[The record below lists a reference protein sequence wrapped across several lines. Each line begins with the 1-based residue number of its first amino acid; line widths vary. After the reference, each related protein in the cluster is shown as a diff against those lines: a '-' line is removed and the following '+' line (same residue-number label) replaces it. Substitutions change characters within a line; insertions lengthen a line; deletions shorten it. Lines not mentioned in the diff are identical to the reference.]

1 MGYPKYKRSYRLAV
15 LLVLLLISLT
25 SCGGSAEPT
34 PVASAPVTL
43 TLLSFDVG
51 EAWERAEGY
60 AIEQFQLQ
68 EPNIAFDQRPFNQ
81 SPQQAISSS
90 PAPDLVT
97 SGAYSF
103 LRTAAQSGGLIDLS
117 ELWAETGL
125 TDAFPAGFQALSATE
140 GKQYYLPVAFGW
152 TGIYYN
158 RQIFDQYGLV
168 PPTTWDEF
176 IQICETLRAN
186 GETPLSLSGQDAWMT
201 MLWFD
206 YLNLRLNGAD
216 VHRALV
222 QGQLPYND
230 ARLQDVVETWRMLFA
245 NGYFVEHPELIGT
258 LDAVNGLVR
267 GDKGMLGREKAVM
280 ILTGPFWLTNLP
292 AVFMDEL
299 DFFPFPTMNANVAP
313 AEVVTTLG
321 YMAPKAGAN
330 PAATL
335 AFLRYIGSQT
345 GQTAMAQQLGT
356 STLWAPARSDI
367 DDELLSATV
376 KQGMALTGD
385 APNLFAPFVLS
396 LPDGAWGV
404 VQQAVQGYLRNPDE
418 TVALLDALEEMRQQG
433 VAEGWWQ

>member
-367 DDELLSATV
+367 DGELLSATV

-433 VAEGWWQ
+433 VAEGWWP

>member
-230 ARLQDVVETWRMLFA
+230 ARLQDVVETWRMLLA

>member
-1 MGYPKYKRSYRLAV
+1 MGYPKRKRSYRVAGLLL
-15 LLVLLLISLT
+15 LLVISLT
-25 SCGGSAEPT
+25 SCGGNAEPT
-34 PVASAPVTL
+34 PVASEPVTL
-43 TLLSFDVG
+43 TLLSFNVG
-51 EAWERAEGY
+51 EAWARAEGY

-68 EPNIAFDQRPFNQ
+68 EPNIDFDQRPFNQ
-81 SPQQAISSS
+81 SPQQALTSS

-125 TDAFPAGFQALSATE
+125 TAAFPAGFQALSATE

-367 DDELLSATV
+367 DGELLSATV

-433 VAEGWWQ
+433 VAEGWWP

>member
-367 DDELLSATV
+367 DGELLSATV

-404 VQQAVQGYLRNPDE
+404 VQQAAQGYLRNPDE

>member
-1 MGYPKYKRSYRLAV
+1 MGYPKRKRTYGLAG
-15 LLVLLLISLT
+15 LWLLLLFSLAG
-25 SCGGSAEPT
+25 CGGNAEPT
-34 PVASAPVTL
+34 PVASEPVTL
-43 TLLSFDVG
+43 TMLSFDVG
-51 EAWERAEGY
+51 AAWEQAEGY

-68 EPNIAFDQRPFNQ
+68 EPNIALDQRPFNQ
-81 SPQQAISSS
+81 SPQQALTSS

-125 TDAFPAGFQALSATE
+125 NEAFPPGFQALSATE

-158 RQIFDQYGLV
+158 RQIFEQYGLV

-176 IQICETLRAN
+176 IQICETLVIN

-222 QGQLPYND
+222 QGQLPYTD

-245 NGYFVEHPELIGT
+245 NGYFVERPELIGT
-258 LDAVNGLVR
+258 LDAVNGLLR
-267 GDKGMLGREKAVM
+267 GDNGMLGREKAVM
-280 ILTGPFWLTNLP
+280 ILTGPFWLTNMP

-321 YMAPKAGAN
+321 YMAPRAGAN

-335 AFLRYIGSQT
+335 AFLRYIGSQA

-367 DDELLSATV
+367 DPELLSATV
-376 KQGMALTGD
+376 KQGMALTSA

-396 LPDGAWGV
+396 LPDAAWGAA
-404 VQQAVQGYLRNPDE
+404 QQAAQGYLRNTDE
-418 TVALLDALEEMRQQG
+418 TVAFLEDLEAMRQQG
-433 VAEGWWQ
+433 IEAGWWE

>member
-245 NGYFVEHPELIGT
+245 NGYFVERSELIGT

-292 AVFMDEL
+292 TVFMDEL

>member
-245 NGYFVEHPELIGT
+245 NGYFVERPELIGT

>member
-292 AVFMDEL
+292 TVFMDEL

>member
-245 NGYFVEHPELIGT
+245 NGYFVERSELIGT

>member
-230 ARLQDVVETWRMLFA
+230 ARLQDVVETWRMLFT
-245 NGYFVEHPELIGT
+245 NGYFVERPELIGT